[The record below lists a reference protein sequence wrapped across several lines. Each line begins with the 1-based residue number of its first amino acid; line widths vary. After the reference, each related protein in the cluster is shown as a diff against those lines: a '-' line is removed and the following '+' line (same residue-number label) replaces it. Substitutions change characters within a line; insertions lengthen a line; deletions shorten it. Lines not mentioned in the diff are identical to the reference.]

1 MDNAVAAQREPEST
15 MPILRLA
22 VLGAHAIESER
33 GEASVVAP
41 LLLQELDGR

>member
-1 MDNAVAAQREPEST
+1 MSNTVPAHPHPEPT
-15 MPILRLA
+15 MPILPLG